1 MMFTVV
7 YLESI
12 GESRGRLGSQ
22 RASAEISAQSVGSGD
37 APQMLPASA
46 EKSSSSEML
55 LSWVLHNKCVARDVR
70 KLTVTSGKPDQRE
83 RISRRVKRGRGR
95 GCAIISARRSLIS
108 LGMRSPATC
117 RASAMLTGAHC
128 WQQAAL

>member
-12 GESRGRLGSQ
+12 GENRGRLGSQ
-22 RASAEISAQSVGSGD
+22 RASAEKSQSVSSGD

-70 KLTVTSGKPDQRE
+70 KLTVTRGKSARTD
-83 RISRRVKRGRGR
+83 
-95 GCAIISARRSLIS
+95 ISASPGQVRSRLRDH
-108 LGMRSPATC
+108 LGAAFSECAVPQHAAPARC
-117 RASAMLTGAHC
+117 
-128 WQQAAL
+128 

>member
-46 EKSSSSEML
+46 EKSSSSEKL
-55 LSWVLHNKCVARDVR
+55 LSWYFTTNA
-70 KLTVTSGKPDQRE
+70 
-83 RISRRVKRGRGR
+83 SR
-95 GCAIISARRSLIS
+95 
-108 LGMRSPATC
+108 
-117 RASAMLTGAHC
+117 AM
-128 WQQAAL
+128 